1 MVLEG
6 MAGIEMGAC
15 ERVQRLGWQCGGK
28 AGHTDLEADPENTG
42 VLSGYKQV
50 DFL

>member
-1 MVLEG
+1 
-6 MAGIEMGAC
+6 MGAC

-28 AGHTDLEADPENTG
+28 AGHTDLADPENTG
-42 VLSGYKQV
+42 VLSGHKQV